1 MLADAPRRIAI
12 ASGSVGMAAVMVQA
26 KDQAARRFYLRCAEF
41 IKYPNG
47 SRTLCL
53 PIEAVVSGF
62 G

>member
-1 MLADAPRRIAI
+1 
-12 ASGSVGMAAVMVQA
+12 MAAVMVQA

-53 PIEAVVSGF
+53 PIEAVVSEF